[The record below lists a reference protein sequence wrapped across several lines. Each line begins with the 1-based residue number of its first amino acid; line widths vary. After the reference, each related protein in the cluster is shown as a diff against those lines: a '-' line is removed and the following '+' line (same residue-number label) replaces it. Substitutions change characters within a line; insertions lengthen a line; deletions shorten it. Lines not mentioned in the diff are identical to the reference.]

1 MKSKLMMGVLFA
13 LMLMGVTATAQKK
26 GKWVTL
32 FDGKTMNGWR
42 GYNMPGVPN
51 AWTIEDGALKIN
63 AKSPATNERGDLLF
77 DKKFKNFELQL
88 MYKVDKGANS
98 GILYLGQELPGKKI
112 YQSAPEYQ
120 VLDNENHPDA
130 KAGKNGNRK
139 SASLYDMIPATPQV
153 DKGFG
158 QWNEV
163 RIIIKD
169 GHVQHYLNGKKVVEY
184 TLWNEDWKNMVLNS
198 KFKDWADF
206 MNAGGDT
213 RSGYIALQDHGN
225 NVWFKNIKLREL

>member
-1 MKSKLMMGVLFA
+1 MKLKLVLGSLLA
-13 LMLMGVTATAQKK
+13 LLLVGMNATAQKK

-32 FDGKTMNGWR
+32 FDGKTMKGWK
-42 GYNMPGVPN
+42 GYNMTNIPN

-63 AKSPATNERGDLLF
+63 AKSPTTNERGDLLF

-153 DKGFG
+153 DKGYG
-158 QWNEV
+158 QWNEA